1 MANFQTD
8 TVSSE
13 GKDSPKSSGQVGHY
27 SPNSDSQVGHY
38 SPNTVPVTIYKH
50 ANMIKQINMS
60 KHANPENDLE
70 VINFF

>member
-8 TVSSE
+8 TVSSK
-13 GKDSPKSSGQVGHY
+13 GKDSPKSS
-27 SPNSDSQVGHY
+27 DQVGHY
-38 SPNTVPVTIYKH
+38 SPNTVPVNIYKH